1 MKDDQIP
8 DDGQLLFDMITLLPL
23 GDARYESSECPGYI
37 DAIKSYDKE
46 GAYHPL
52 NKKGFPLFDV
62 YLDED
67 GNRIQ

>member
-1 MKDDQIP
+1 MSLNKLSDKV
-8 DDGQLLFDMITLLPL
+8 LTFH
-23 GDARYESSECPGYI
+23 ARFESSECPGYI

-52 NKKGFPLFDV
+52 GKEGFPVFDV

-67 GNRIQ
+67 GNIIT